1 MPEDGTWPPLRVGF
15 SPRGC
20 LCCPKSPWCAM
31 QQPLT
36 EASNA
41 AEVAEKERSNDA
53 SRWEVV
59 GMLQWGISPWK
70 CFPSTVLGR
79 SEGKVSCYEFHS
91 GSGRAWGQAWA
102 EEVSTS
108 PWLWEQRKAR
118 NKSLLG
124 KGTEKVLGRE

>member
-1 MPEDGTWPPLRVGF
+1 MYFLGTSPSWKQVMPEDGTWPPLRVGF

-31 QQPLT
+31 QQLLT

-59 GMLQWGISPWK
+59 GMLQWGIPLEML
-70 CFPSTVLGR
+70 P
-79 SEGKVSCYEFHS
+79 
-91 GSGRAWGQAWA
+91 
-102 EEVSTS
+102 
-108 PWLWEQRKAR
+108 
-118 NKSLLG
+118 
-124 KGTEKVLGRE
+124 